1 MICKLLKVIVVLLP
15 LVFLSAA
22 FVVTGNV
29 TPPGECK
36 WGSETYTDIP
46 GYIKSQQSNHTC
58 DHFDPNETALAMF
71 LFYVH
76 YVEEFGDED
85 DKVNFWLHDLT
96 VIWTDQIIKMRG
108 YGFKVNGE
116 PAKTNAAFG
125 LTLRHG
131 RVIKVYTRRVI
142 SMMDEKRISKTSFV
156 HELLHVAI
164 NAKNGGVHGD
174 PDHEGSQWPG
184 WTPRHTEFI
193 NKVNSVYRL
202 IDL

>member
-1 MICKLLKVIVVLLP
+1 MGIVLLP
-15 LVFLSAA
+15 LVFLSTA

-76 YVEEFGDED
+76 YVEEFGDEGN
-85 DKVNFWLHDLT
+85 KVNFWLHDLT

-108 YGFKVNGE
+108 YGFKVNGK
-116 PAKTNAAFG
+116 PAASNKAFG
-125 LTLRHG
+125 LTLNGG
-131 RVIKVYTRRVI
+131 RVIKVYTRRPI
-142 SMMDEKRISKTSFV
+142 SMIDKKKISKTSFV

>member
-1 MICKLLKVIVVLLP
+1 MICRLLKVGIVLLP
-15 LVFLSAA
+15 LVFLSTA

-76 YVEEFGDED
+76 YVEEFGDEGN
-85 DKVNFWLHDLT
+85 KVNFWLHDLT

-108 YGFKVNGE
+108 YGFKVNE
-116 PAKTNAAFG
+116 KPAASNKAFG
-125 LTLRHG
+125 LTLNGG
-131 RVIKVYTRRVI
+131 RVIKVYTRRPI
-142 SMMDEKRISKTSFV
+142 SMIDKKKISKTSFV